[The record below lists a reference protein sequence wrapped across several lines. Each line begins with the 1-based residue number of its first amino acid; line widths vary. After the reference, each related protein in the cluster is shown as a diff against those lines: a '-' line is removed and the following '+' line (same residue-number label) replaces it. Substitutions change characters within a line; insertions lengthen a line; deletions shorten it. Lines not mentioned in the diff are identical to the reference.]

1 MNKGLLPLRHF
12 PLLVIII
19 TKLQNNVMRC
29 ARDIFDQIL
38 EEKSMSKKWLY
49 GVALG
54 ALLIAQPSWGIT
66 VQDVLSKGF
75 FSVDEHRETLKSL
88 QADGEYVWK
97 VKDLKPKDGLER
109 FLEKYKSGPWSTRK
123 WKWKGLWS
131 FTNNEASDCMYVL
144 TNKQKHHKE
153 KTKGELHST
162 YGDADST
169 VSQESYVGKPKGKG
183 TRPLGP
189 FVVYDWFPGVVMAS
203 NDYVNVQFNGT
214 EETATTNVISDCEAY
229 ITRTIRQS
237 GWVQAYFGYV
247 VEEPASLLRVY
258 NMHIT
263 TDADH
268 VYIHQDVN
276 ETAQNAPFSDIQRT
290 YATDYTATFKKDRF
304 VSETETIQK
313 NEQIW
318 ASDWWGRYFNRNS
331 AADMA
336 TTSVQAQPA
345 LKAKHTR
352 LARTDDSNQRSQ

>member
-1 MNKGLLPLRHF
+1 
-12 PLLVIII
+12 
-19 TKLQNNVMRC
+19 
-29 ARDIFDQIL
+29 
-38 EEKSMSKKWLY
+38 MSKKWLY

-54 ALLIAQPSWGIT
+54 ALLMVQPSWGIT

-75 FSVDEHRETLKSL
+75 FSVDEQRETFESL
-88 QADGEYVWK
+88 EAEPGRGRKW
-97 VKDLKPKDGLER
+97 KDLKPRDGLER
-109 FLEKYKSGPWSTRK
+109 ALEKYKSGPWSTRK

-131 FTNNEASDCMYVL
+131 FANDGASDCVYVL

-153 KTKGELHST
+153 KTKGELHKKQDELGRAHHVIS
-162 YGDADST
+162 S
-169 VSQESYVGKPKGKG
+169 VSQESYTGKPKGKG

-189 FVVYDWFPGVVMAS
+189 FVVHDWFPEAVSSDDIVH
-203 NDYVNVQFNGT
+203 YQFNGT
-214 EETATTNVISDCEAY
+214 EEMAITNVISDCEAY

-237 GWVQAYFGYV
+237 GWIQDYFGYV

-263 TDADH
+263 TDTDH

-276 ETAQNAPFSDIQRT
+276 EIAQNAPYYDKQNT
-290 YATDYTATFKKDRF
+290 YTTDYMATFKKDRC
-304 VSETETIQK
+304 VSEQETIQK
-313 NEQIW
+313 DENCQS
-318 ASDWWGRYFNRNS
+318 SDWITRYYNRHS
-331 AADMA
+331 ATDMV